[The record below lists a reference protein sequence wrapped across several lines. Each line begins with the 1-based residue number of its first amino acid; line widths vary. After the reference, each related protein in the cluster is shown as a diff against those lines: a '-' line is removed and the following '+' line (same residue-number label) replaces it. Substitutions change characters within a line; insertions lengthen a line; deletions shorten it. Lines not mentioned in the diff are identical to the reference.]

1 VQSPRVSEQL
11 HPLEKISSAVSWR
24 AVIVVLLLV
33 SLLVPVIVPS
43 GFFFPYVVPR
53 NIFFRVIIEC
63 GVAVLVLALCFGG
76 KTLDLR
82 SEPIFCSLVAFLAAA
97 SLSAI
102 FSPAPTHSFFGD
114 FERMGGVWAWL
125 HLVLFFLLLRT
136 LRDEDWRWVLNG
148 ALVVGLF
155 VSVATIAEHS
165 QLALLSRFPDGFAYA
180 SSSPLGNSGL
190 LAAYL
195 MMNVALAGYL
205 AFTSDRFRLLYLS
218 AGFLVLLAVV
228 YAENRSTVLGLVLGA
243 LVGGLIVAILG
254 ASSRKKWIA
263 PVITVALAAVV
274 AGVSAGV
281 RAFPASAFSR
291 HVPTVLWRLAGTNQG
306 SSEQSR
312 TMQWRAAIEGFKDRP
327 LLGYGMEN
335 HNLVWSAHFDP
346 GVYKIDTDIFDR
358 THNQFLETLATTGLI
373 GSVAFLAIWV
383 AIGVTLGRAYRAG
396 RLSAAALAVLSGL
409 QVGYMIYL
417 FFWFVDLNA
426 TMLWILI
433 AALIA
438 SRGTVGSVVLE
449 TSGNAPERTP
459 ARPALAL
466 ASLVVLAAAIYGEG
480 YAPLRA
486 NKALA
491 RIDSSNGSL
500 AQALPQ
506 FDELSSFAGRQ
517 TSHVPVVMGQF
528 IGSLGSGLEDMRDNP
543 DQRRLVDRAFDES
556 FAAFAREI
564 HRDTLNDRLYA
575 HEGSLLVEAA
585 RFYRSPSYRQ
595 QAIDAFHK
603 AIELSPH
610 RIQQRLLLAKVY
622 SSARDYE
629 RALVVLTDAVK
640 SDPQLGE
647 PRYRL
652 AEAYIGAG
660 HGDSAL
666 AMLQSS
672 LKLGYVGDPAI
683 YLASGKR
690 LEFAGRSNVAARLY
704 SDYLEVKYTEA
715 VWNRSEAIDKPIP
728 TADIAVAAHL
738 PLLYVRA
745 RDSELAIKSAAA
757 LSAFDPSRA
766 PIVDQFVSDIGARR
780 RASWIAKNSLLPCT
794 SGRAARSRDSVA
806 FGACGMFRRKL

>member
-1 VQSPRVSEQL
+1 
-11 HPLEKISSAVSWR
+11 
-24 AVIVVLLLV
+24 
-33 SLLVPVIVPS
+33 
-43 GFFFPYVVPR
+43 
-53 NIFFRVIIEC
+53 
-63 GVAVLVLALCFGG
+63 
-76 KTLDLR
+76 
-82 SEPIFCSLVAFLAAA
+82 
-97 SLSAI
+97 
-102 FSPAPTHSFFGD
+102 
-114 FERMGGVWAWL
+114 
-125 HLVLFFLLLRT
+125 
-136 LRDEDWRWVLNG
+136 
-148 ALVVGLF
+148 
-155 VSVATIAEHS
+155 
-165 QLALLSRFPDGFAYA
+165 
-180 SSSPLGNSGL
+180 
-190 LAAYL
+190 
-195 MMNVALAGYL
+195 
-205 AFTSDRFRLLYLS
+205 
-218 AGFLVLLAVV
+218 
-228 YAENRSTVLGLVLGA
+228 
-243 LVGGLIVAILG
+243 
-254 ASSRKKWIA
+254 
-263 PVITVALAAVV
+263 
-274 AGVSAGV
+274 
-281 RAFPASAFSR
+281 
-291 HVPTVLWRLAGTNQG
+291 
-306 SSEQSR
+306 
-312 TMQWRAAIEGFKDRP
+312 
-327 LLGYGMEN
+327 MEN
-335 HNLVWSAHFDP
+335 HNLVWSAHVDP
-346 GVYKIDTDIFDR
+346 ALYKIDTDIFDR

-396 RLSAAALAVLSGL
+396 RLSAASLAVLSGL

-449 TSGNAPERTP
+449 TSGNAPERAP

-466 ASLVVLAAAIYGEG
+466 ASLVLLAAGIYGEG

-500 AQALPQ
+500 AQTLPQ

-528 IGSLGSGLEDMRDNP
+528 MASMGSRLDEMRDDP
-543 DQRRLVDRAFDES
+543 GQRRLIDRAFDES

-564 HRDTLNDRLYA
+564 HRDTLNDRLYT

-585 RFYRSPSYRQ
+585 RFYRSPLYRQ

-629 RALVVLTDAVK
+629 RALVVLSDAVK

-652 AEAYIGAG
+652 AEAYIGAS

-672 LKLGYVGDPAI
+672 LKLGYVGAPSL
-683 YLASGKR
+683 YLAVGRR
-690 LEFAGRSNVAARLY
+690 LEFSGRNIVAARLY
-704 SDYLEVKYTEA
+704 SDYLEIKYTEA
-715 VWNRSEAIDKPIP
+715 VWNRSGAIDKPIP

-738 PLLYVRA
+738 PLLYVRS

-766 PIVDQFVSDIGARR
+766 PIVDQFVSDMGARR
-780 RASWIAKNSLLPCT
+780 RASWFAKKTLLPCT
-794 SGRAARSRDSVA
+794 SGRASRSRDSVA

>member
-1 VQSPRVSEQL
+1 MQSPRVSEQL
-11 HPLEKISSAVSWR
+11 HPLEKITAAVSWR

-97 SLSAI
+97 SLSAV

-155 VSVATIAEHS
+155 VSVSTIAEHS
-165 QLALLSRFPDGFAYA
+165 QLVVLSRFPDGFVYA

-205 AFTSDRFRLLYLS
+205 ASANDRFRLFYLA
-218 AGFLVLLAVV
+218 AGGLNLLAVV
-228 YAENRSTVLGLVLGA
+228 YAENRSTVVGLVLGA
-243 LVGGLIVAILG
+243 IVGGLTFAMLG
-254 ASSRKKWIA
+254 TSSRKKWIA
-263 PVITVALAAVV
+263 PAIAVALAAVV
-274 AGVSAGV
+274 GGFSIGV
-281 RAFPASAFSR
+281 RAFPASAVSQ
-291 HVPTVLWRLAGTNQG
+291 HVPTVLLRIAQTNPAG
-306 SSEQSR
+306 SDESR
-312 TMQWRAAIEGFKDRP
+312 TMQWRAAIDGFKDRP

-346 GVYKIDTDIFDR
+346 GIYKIDTDIYDR

-373 GSVAFLAIWV
+373 GSAAFLAIWV

-396 RLSAAALAVLSGL
+396 RLSAASLAVLSGL
-409 QVGYMIYL
+409 QVGYMVYL

-449 TSGNAPERTP
+449 TSGNAPERVP

-466 ASLVVLAAAIYGEG
+466 ASLVLLAAGIYAEG

-500 AQALPQ
+500 EQTLPQ
-506 FDELSSFAGRQ
+506 FDALSSFAGQ

-528 IGSLGSGLEDMRDNP
+528 IGSLGSRLEEMRDNRG
-543 DQRRLVDRAFDES
+543 QRRLIDRAFDES

-564 HRDTLNDRLYA
+564 HRDTLNDRLYT
-575 HEGSLLVEAA
+575 HEGTLLVEAA
-585 RFYRSPSYRQ
+585 RFYRSPLYRQ
-595 QAIDAFHK
+595 EAIDAFHK

-640 SDPQLGE
+640 SDSQLGE

-652 AEAYIGAG
+652 AEAYIRAG
-660 HGDSAL
+660 RGDSAL

-683 YLASGKR
+683 YLAIGKR
-690 LEFAGRSNVAARLY
+690 LEFSGRSNVAARLY

-738 PLLYVRA
+738 PLLYVRS

-794 SGRAARSRDSVA
+794 SSRTARSRDSVA

>member
-1 VQSPRVSEQL
+1 MQSPRASEQL

-43 GFFFPYVVPR
+43 GFFFPYVAPR
-53 NIFFRVIIEC
+53 NIFFRVIVEC

-82 SEPIFCSLVAFLAAA
+82 SEPIFCALVAFLTAA
-97 SLSAI
+97 SLSAV

-148 ALVVGLF
+148 ALVIGLF
-155 VSVATIAEHS
+155 VSGSTIAERS
-165 QLALLSRFPDGFAYA
+165 QLALLSHFPDGFVYA

-218 AGFLVLLAVV
+218 AAGFVLLAVV
-228 YAENRSTVLGLVLGA
+228 YADNRSTVLGLVLGA
-243 LVGGLIVAILG
+243 LVGGLLFAVLG
-254 ASSRKKWIA
+254 TWSRKKWIG

-274 AGVSAGV
+274 AGISVGV
-281 RAFPASAFSR
+281 RTFPASAVSR
-291 HVPTVLWRLAGTNQG
+291 HVPTVLWRLAETNRVSG
-306 SSEQSR
+306 EASR
-312 TMQWRAAIEGFKDRP
+312 TMQWRAAIDGFKDRP

-346 GVYKIDTDIFDR
+346 DIYKIDTDIFDR
-358 THNQFLETLATTGLI
+358 THNQFLETLATTGLV
-373 GSVAFLAIWV
+373 GSAAFVAIWL

-396 RLSAAALAVLSGL
+396 RLSAASLAVLSGL
-409 QVGYMIYL
+409 QVAYLIYL

-426 TMLWILI
+426 TMLWVLI

-449 TSGNAPERTP
+449 TSGNVAERAP
-459 ARPALAL
+459 ARPGLAL
-466 ASLVVLAAAIYGEG
+466 ASLVLLVGGIYGEA

-491 RIDSSNGSL
+491 RIDASNGTL
-500 AQALPQ
+500 AQTLPQ
-506 FDELSSFAGRQ
+506 FDELSRFAGHQ

-528 IGSLGSGLEDMRDNP
+528 IGSLGSRLEEMRDDP
-543 DQRRLVDRAFDES
+543 GERRLIDRAFDES
-556 FAAFAREI
+556 LAAFSREI
-564 HRDTLNDRLYA
+564 HRDPSNDRLYT
-575 HEGSLLVEAA
+575 HEGGLLVEAA
-585 RFYRSPSYRQ
+585 RFYRSSLYRQ

-610 RIQQRLLLAKVY
+610 RIQQRLQLASVY
-622 SSARDYE
+622 SGARDYE
-629 RALVVLTDAVK
+629 RALVVLSDAVK

-672 LKLGYVGDPAI
+672 LKLGYVGAPAL
-683 YLASGKR
+683 YLAVGRR
-690 LEFAGRSNVAARLY
+690 LEFSGRNTVAARLY

-715 VWNRSEAIDKPIP
+715 VWNRSESIDKPIP

-780 RASWIAKNSLLPCT
+780 RASWIARNSLLPCT